1 MDLSGHQRFRDAFAA
16 ALEPSVPVLPP
27 RMAAV
32 RPSVPD
38 SVGPALLL
46 AAWSALQSARIEAVD
61 LHLRS
66 GLVIA
71 QVVRLRL
78 SGPIAQASTRL
89 TGWTHLFPVE
99 ELALIRLVARGGH
112 RD

>member
-1 MDLSGHQRFRDAFAA
+1 MDLSGQQLFRDALAA
-16 ALEPSVPVLPP
+16 AMEPP
-27 RMAAV
+27 RPAPPPRAAG
-32 RPSVPD
+32 PE

-66 GLVIA
+66 GLVIPH
-71 QVVRLRL
+71 VVRLRL
-78 SGPIAQASTRL
+78 AGPIAQASTRRS
-89 TGWTHLFPVE
+89 GWTHLFPVE
-99 ELALIRLVARGGH
+99 ELALIRLVGRGGH

>member
-1 MDLSGHQRFRDAFAA
+1 MDLSGHQLFHEALAA
-16 ALEPSVPVLPP
+16 ALDP
-27 RMAAV
+27 RAREAAPR
-32 RPSVPD
+32 RPQAPEA
-38 SVGPALLL
+38 VGPALLL

-66 GLVIA
+66 GQVISH
-71 QVVRLRL
+71 VVRLRL
-78 SGPIAQASTRL
+78 AGPIAQASTRRE
-89 TGWTHLFPVE
+89 GWTHLFPVE